1 MSRARPPVASLGDG
15 GRTVAVL
22 SPHLDDAVLSLGA
35 AIHAAAAEG
44 TRVRIVTVLAGD
56 PDSVEAPGDWDRRAG
71 FRTAGEATRA
81 RRREDLV
88 ACSLVGAEPVWLTFT
103 YHVPDALPDPDAA
116 WKAIQGAVDDAA
128 ALLVPGFPLR
138 NPAHSWLSNLVLE
151 RARAGVRVGL
161 YLEQPYVSWRSREE
175 PEPLEAAAPPAAGA
189 VWSVILSARPHRRAK
204 RAACRAYRSQLPLLR
219 GRLRSLPVVWR
230 VALYEL
236 RRGGESVAWLEELG
250 P

>member
-1 MSRARPPVASLGDG
+1 MNRPRPPAASLANGE
-15 GRTVAVL
+15 RTVAVL

-35 AIHAAAAEG
+35 AIHAAAAAG

-56 PDSVEAPGDWDRRAG
+56 PDSVEAPGHWDRRAG

-88 ACSLVGAEPVWLTFT
+88 ACSFVGAEPVWLPFT
-103 YHVPDALPDPDAA
+103 YHVPDASPDPGTA
-116 WKAIQGAVDDAA
+116 WKTIRSAIDGAE

-138 NPAHSWLSNLVLE
+138 NPAHAWLSSFVLE
-151 RARAGVRVGL
+151 RAPAGLRLGL

-175 PEPLEAAAPPAAGA
+175 PEPLETAAPAAAGA
-189 VWSVILSARPHRRAK
+189 IWSVIESARSHRRAK

-230 VALYEL
+230 IALYEM
-236 RRGGESVAWLEELG
+236 RRGGESVAWLEESG
-250 P
+250 S